1 VTDSAEQPNLVKLG
15 LRPALTAIAI
25 AILLYLLG
33 VNFGLLN
40 PFMERWSFS
49 VLEIGA
55 AVVCVLRVVLVRE
68 ERLAWSLIALA
79 VGSWAIGDLIWRI
92 AYYSL
97 AAPPIPSLSD
107 LFWFAFYP
115 FAYAGIVVLVR
126 ERARFV
132 STAMWLDGLIAA
144 LAVAAL
150 AAAVVFHA
158 VLGQIGGTTI
168 STAVNLAYVLA
179 DALMLALVVV
189 AFAVTGWRLDRA
201 WAWLGCALAV
211 FALSDIAYL
220 LEIANGTYSTGGPL
234 DAGWGIALLLVG
246 IAAWHTGPAR
256 LATVRPESWRSIA
269 LPIGFG
275 FAALAIEVYDH
286 FTQVSVL
293 ALALA
298 TACLAAI
305 FARLAI
311 TFSQYLRMLRASR
324 EEATTDAL
332 TGLPN
337 RRQLMID
344 LQQALKAT
352 SAAETRLL
360 TLLDLDSFKSY
371 NDTLGHPAGDALL
384 EGLGRK
390 LEHALLPWGR
400 AYRMGG
406 DEFCALLEVGQQ
418 TPAQL
423 NAIATEALSESS
435 GPVPITSSAGAAL
448 IPLEATDPSSALRL
462 ADQRMY
468 AAKDPHRTDRRA
480 RPRAMTREEGRAA
493 RPGSTFLLTH
503 PLP

>member
-1 VTDSAEQPNLVKLG
+1 MTDSAEQPRLIKLG
-15 LRPALTAIAI
+15 LRPALTAIAV
-25 AILLYLLG
+25 AILLYLAG
-33 VNFGLLN
+33 VDFGPLN

-55 AVVCVLRVVLVRE
+55 TVVCLLRVVLVRE

-79 VGSWAIGDLIWRI
+79 VGSWAMGDLIWRI

-168 STAVNLAYVLA
+168 STAVNLAYA
-179 DALMLALVVV
+179 MMLALVVV

-211 FALSDIAYL
+211 FALSDIAYM
-220 LEIANGTYSTGGPL
+220 LEIAGGTYSTGGPL
-234 DAGWGIALLLVG
+234 DAGWRIALLLVG

-286 FTQVSVL
+286 FTQVTVL

-324 EEATTDAL
+324 EEATTDPL

-344 LQQALKAT
+344 LQQALKGTA
-352 SAAETRLL
+352 AAEAHLL
-360 TLLDLDSFKSY
+360 ILLDLDDFKSY

-384 EGLGRK
+384 EDLGHK
-390 LEHALLPWGR
+390 LEHASRPWGR

-406 DEFCALLEVGQQ
+406 DEFCALLEIGQQ

-423 NAIATEALSESS
+423 NAVATGALSEST

-468 AAKDPHRTDRRA
+468 AAKDPHRPDRRA
-480 RPRAMTREEGRAA
+480 RPRPMMREAGRATGA
-493 RPGSTFLLTH
+493 RSTPLLTH